1 VATRAHELRT
11 AARTALQRLRGWLA
25 RYPLCCNLCGCRVPA
40 FLPLPADLL
49 RELDRAGFPRNLL
62 LGSETLSVAHYLCPV
77 CRATDRDRLI
87 GLFLSRVPDGSAS
100 LPWPKMLDV
109 APSMPL
115 RAYILRS
122 RRFAYR
128 SVDLT
133 DLRADDR
140 ADVQDLR
147 LYDDATF
154 DCVLCSHVLEHVP
167 DDHRALRELRRVLR
181 PGGWAVILA
190 PVALPLEGTREDPTL
205 LDPLE
210 RTRRFGQA
218 DHLRL
223 YAKAD
228 LIARIE
234 SAGFSEVKQL
244 DATFFGLKTF
254 ARHGIAAPSVLY
266 VAGGPQ
272 AKPAR

>member
-1 VATRAHELRT
+1 MATRARELRT

-25 RYPLCCNLCGCRVPA
+25 RYPLSCNLCGCGVPA
-40 FLPLPADLL
+40 FLPLPANLL
-49 RELDRAGFPRNLL
+49 LELDRAGFPRKLL
-62 LGSETLSVAHYLCPV
+62 LGSETLNVAHYLCPV

-87 GLFLSRVPDGSAS
+87 GLFLSRVPDGSSS
-100 LPWPKMLDV
+100 LPWPNMLDV

-133 DLRADDR
+133 DPRADDR

-167 DDHRALRELRRVLR
+167 DDRRALRELRRVLR
-181 PGGWAVILA
+181 PSGWAVILA
-190 PVALPLEGTREDPTL
+190 PVAVPLAGTREDPTL

-210 RTRRFGQA
+210 RTKRFGQA

-234 SAGFSEVKQL
+234 GAGFSEVKQL
-244 DATFFGLKTF
+244 DATFFGLKAF
-254 ARHGIAAPSVLY
+254 VRHGIAAPSVLY
-266 VAGGPQ
+266 VASGLQ
-272 AKPAR
+272 AQPTR